1 DYGKSWE
8 SLASGLPDE
17 PICVIREHYRTP
29 DLLFI
34 GTTKQV
40 HASFDGG
47 RNWQSLRGNMPYVAC
62 EDLKIHPRE
71 NDLIVATHGRSLWI
85 ADISWVEQLTSGL
98 GNQQAYLF
106 QPKNRVQWKRLAENH
121 SSSSNFSGESEA
133 AGVPIRFYLKDS
145 DSEVVIS
152 IFDGPRLIHEMKV
165 EGQAGLNQGTWNYQ
179 KRVRE
184 RTAEEMEELRK
195 RMERFRG
202 AGRAGGGR
210 GVSEMNYIMTQ
221 AGPGDYT
228 VKLSA
233 GGSESKRQF
242 TVARDSWR

>member
-1 DYGKSWE
+1 
-8 SLASGLPDE
+8 
-17 PICVIREHYRTP
+17 
-29 DLLFI
+29 
-34 GTTKQV
+34 
-40 HASFDGG
+40 
-47 RNWQSLRGNMPYVAC
+47 
-62 EDLKIHPRE
+62 
-71 NDLIVATHGRSLWI
+71 
-85 ADISWVEQLTSGL
+85 
-98 GNQQAYLF
+98 
-106 QPKNRVQWKRLAENH
+106 
-121 SSSSNFSGESEA
+121 
-133 AGVPIRFYLKDS
+133 
-145 DSEVVIS
+145 
-152 IFDGPRLIHEMKV
+152 MKV
-165 EGQAGLNQGTWNYQ
+165 EGQAGLNQVTWNYQ